1 MKKMNDLTATRI
13 PPGRFIWV
21 IGLSVDWSHLAEF
34 WTNLRVFVG
43 RLGFIVEAQGF
54 AFRGLWASLGGSI
67 SGSHSLVLKG

>member
-1 MKKMNDLTATRI
+1 MFVDLTATRI

-43 RLGFIVEAQGF
+43 GLGSIFEAQGF
-54 AFRGLWASLGGSI
+54 AF
-67 SGSHSLVLKG
+67 